1 MLQANPLQCIFLMKT
16 CITAGWV
23 FTPLESIQSG
33 MVVIEDGQIVSI
45 SARAAAEIPSGAED
59 LEFHDLILA
68 PGYID
73 IHVHGGAGH
82 DVMQDDPSG
91 RVAFERSLARN
102 GVTSYLA
109 TTVTAPM
116 ERILGALDRLAGLI
130 TAEPEAAGARALG
143 IHLEGPFISPRKCGV
158 HPVDHLLDPT
168 LERFDKLWQASSGTV
183 KMMTIAPE
191 LPGAE
196 PVIAEALKRGVH
208 SSLGHSDAT
217 FASAKNAIKAGA
229 THATHTFN
237 AMRALDHREP
247 GILGAVLSDDR
258 LMADIIADGV
268 HVAPA
273 MIKLFLKAKGPEL
286 AVLITDAISATGM
299 PDGSYQLG
307 GFKVQVRGDRCEFE
321 GKLAG
326 SVLTMDRAVRNVMS
340 FADWNLQQSVAL
352 ASRNPSCLLGISEN
366 KGVIA
371 EACDADLILLTPA
384 GEVVCTWVSGRMVR
398 D

>member
-1 MLQANPLQCIFLMKT
+1 MRT
-16 CITAGWV
+16 CITAGRV
-23 FTPLESIQSG
+23 FTPLESIESG
-33 MVVIEDGQIVSI
+33 MVVIEDGKIASLAAQAEVEVPT
-45 SARAAAEIPSGAED
+45 SAEHLDFP
-59 LEFHDLILA
+59 DLILA

-73 IHVHGGAGH
+73 VHVHGGAGH

-91 RVAFERSLARN
+91 RIAFERALARH

-116 ERILGALDRLAGLI
+116 ERILGALDRLAGVI
-130 TAEPEAAGARALG
+130 TADRDPVGARPLG
-143 IHLEGPFISPRKCGV
+143 IHLEGPFISPQKCGV
-158 HPVDHLLDPT
+158 HPVEHLVDPT
-168 LERFDKLWQASSGTV
+168 LERFDKMWQASSGTLR
-183 KMMTIAPE
+183 MMTLAPE

-196 PVIAEALKRGVH
+196 PVIAEALRRGVH

-217 FASAKNAIKAGA
+217 FARAKAAIKAGA

-273 MIKLFLKAKGPEL
+273 MVKLFLKAKGPEL

-299 PDGSYQLG
+299 PDGTYQLG
-307 GFKVQVRGDRCEFE
+307 GFKVQVRGDRCELD

-340 FADWNLQQSVAL
+340 FADWTLQQSIAL
-352 ASRNPSCLLGISEN
+352 ATRNPERLLGGTQDRGEIVE
-366 KGVIA
+366 G
-371 EACDADLILLTPA
+371 CDADLILLTPG
-384 GEVVCTWVSGRMVR
+384 GEVVHTLIAGRMVI

>member
-1 MLQANPLQCIFLMKT
+1 MRT
-16 CITAGWV
+16 CITAGRI
-23 FTPLESIQSG
+23 FTPLESIESG
-33 MVVIEDGQIVSI
+33 MVVIEEGQIASVT
-45 SARAAAEIPSGAED
+45 ARAERDLPSGAEHLDFPD
-59 LEFHDLILA
+59 LVLA

-73 IHVHGGAGH
+73 VHVHGGAGH

-91 RVAFERSLARN
+91 RIAFERALARH

-116 ERILGALDRLAGLI
+116 ERILGALDRLAGVV
-130 TAEPEAAGARALG
+130 TAEREPVGARPLG

-158 HPVDHLLDPT
+158 HPVDHLVDPT
-168 LERFDKLWQASSGTV
+168 LERFEKMWEASGGTL

-217 FASAKNAIKAGA
+217 FASTRNAIEAGA

-247 GILGAVLSDDR
+247 GILGAVLTDDR
-258 LMADIIADGV
+258 LMADIIVDGI
-268 HVAPA
+268 HVSPA
-273 MIKLFLKAKGPEL
+273 MVKLFLKAKGPEL

-299 PDGSYQLG
+299 PDGTYQLG
-307 GFKVQVRGDRCEFE
+307 GFKVQVHGDRCELE

-340 FADWNLQQSVAL
+340 FAEWNLQRTIAL
-352 ASRNPSCLLGISEN
+352 ATRNPSCLLGLTST
-366 KGVIA
+366 KGILA
-371 EACDADLILLTPA
+371 EGADADLILLTPA
-384 GEVVCTWVSGRMVR
+384 GEVAHTFVAGRMVK

>member
-1 MLQANPLQCIFLMKT
+1 MKT
-16 CITAGWV
+16 CITAGRV
-23 FTPLESIQSG
+23 FTPLESIESG
-33 MVVIEDGQIVSI
+33 MVIVEDGKILSVNTQVV
-45 SARAAAEIPSGAED
+45 AEVPSGAEHLDFPD
-59 LEFHDLILA
+59 LVLA

-73 IHVHGGAGH
+73 VHVHGGAGH

-91 RVAFERSLARN
+91 RVAFERALARH

-109 TTVTAPM
+109 TTVTAPID
-116 ERILGALDRLAGLI
+116 RILGALDRLSGVI
-130 TAEPEAAGARALG
+130 TAEREPVGAHPLG

-158 HPVDHLLDPT
+158 HPADLLLDPT
-168 LERFDKLWQASSGTV
+168 LERFEKMWQASSGTL

-191 LPGAE
+191 LTGAE

-247 GILGAVLSDDR
+247 GILGAVLTDDR

-273 MIKLFLKAKGPEL
+273 MVKLFVKAKGPEL

-299 PDGSYQLG
+299 PDGLYQLG
-307 GFKVQVRGDRCEFE
+307 GFKVQVRGDRCELD

-326 SVLTMDRAVRNVMS
+326 SVLTMDRAVRNVMT
-340 FADWNLQQSVAL
+340 FADWNLQNSVTL
-352 ASRNPSCLLGISEN
+352 ATRNPSCLLGATPN

-371 EACDADLILLTPA
+371 EGADADLILLTPA
-384 GEVVCTWVSGRMVR
+384 GEVVHTFVAGRMVR
-398 D
+398 N